1 MLVKLQTG
9 HCFIFIYKKT
19 DTETSHPQIL
29 ASFQKFQI
37 LACHPGNLS
46 SYQAPTT
53 KYCRAASVPGKAK
66 ANREEKKKKKR
77 KVAAQLGSRT
87 TGARH
92 LSATAPAAARKAT
105 APSASGRAKPWSR
118 RGGEEPGVKKES
130 WLGSGRAR
138 QRKLS
143 YRPGEE
149 SKRAPGVFAVIRRRL
164 AFVALRLLKRIGFRF
179 VLRGPGRNL
188 CPCRWIVQVT
198 VYVYT
203 NPRSRSNGTS

>member
-1 MLVKLQTG
+1 MVRNQY
-9 HCFIFIYKKT
+9 FP
-19 DTETSHPQIL
+19 DRSSHVTQVTFRPT
-29 ASFQKFQI
+29 K
-37 LACHPGNLS
+37 
-46 SYQAPTT
+46 APTT

-92 LSATAPAAARKAT
+92 LSATAPAAARKA
-105 APSASGRAKPWSR
+105 KPWSR

-138 QRKLS
+138 QRKLR